1 MTTKSD
7 MEESIDREV
16 TLLCRGT
23 VEVVQPEELAAKL
36 RQSKQTGRPL
46 TVKLGLDPTAPDIHL
61 GHTVVLEKL
70 RQFQELGHQVVL
82 LIGDFTGRVGDPTDR
97 SAARKQLTS
106 EAVEAFGRTY
116 VDQAVK
122 ILDPDRMVVRYNS
135 EWLAPLTFQD
145 LIELMAQLTLAR
157 LLEREDFHRRF
168 TEHLPLHLHELL
180 YPLMQGYDSVALKA
194 DVELGATDQRFN
206 IMTARQIQEAYGLK
220 PEVAFFMPLL
230 EGTDGVKK
238 MSKSLGNYV
247 GISEPP
253 GDMYGKVMSI
263 PDGLVNR
270 WGTLL
275 LGWPE
280 GRFAALTASGGN
292 PRDLKGELAE
302 GLVARFWGG
311 EAATGAARQFV
322 DTFRRGEVPDDAPR
336 VALPTSP
343 VTAIDLV
350 AGLPGVPS
358 RAEARRLLTQG
369 AITLD
374 GVRIGK
380 DDTLQVLDGSWVRV
394 GRHRFFR
401 FHQESR

>member
-1 MTTKSD
+1 MTTSND
-7 MEESIDREV
+7 TEESIGREV
-16 TLLCRGT
+16 ELLCRGT
-23 VEVVQPEELAAKL
+23 VEVVQPTELASKL

-106 EAVEAFGRTY
+106 EAVEVFGRTY

-122 ILDPDRMVVRYNS
+122 ILDPDRMIVRYNS
-135 EWLAPLTFQD
+135 SWLAPLTFQD

-168 TEHLPLHLHELL
+168 SEHLPLHLHELL

-220 PEVAFFMPLL
+220 PEVAVFMPLL

-247 GISEPP
+247 GISEAP

-263 PDGLVNR
+263 PDDLVNR

-275 LGWPE
+275 LGWSE
-280 GRFAALTASGGN
+280 GRFEDLVARHGN
-292 PRDLKGELAE
+292 PRDLKAELAE
-302 GLVARFWGG
+302 ALVDRFWGA
-311 EAATGAARQFV
+311 EAAAGAARQFV
-322 DTFRRGEVPDDAPR
+322 DTFRRGAVPEDAPR
-336 VALPTSP
+336 VPLPPSP
-343 VTAIDLV
+343 AAAVDVV

-358 RAEARRLLTQG
+358 RAEARRLLAQG
-369 AITLD
+369 AVTVD

-380 DDTLQVLDGSWVRV
+380 DDTVALSDNSWVRL

-401 FHQESR
+401 FQEESR